1 MYLTRQFRARA
12 GNRQPDDT
20 EDLLQEARL
29 GLLHRLRTADTL
41 EDAEKYYTHVLRYLY
56 SHVRRM
62 APVHFPEK
70 RFSEGV
76 RKLEMVCWEYI
87 GDDEPANSFED
98 DLINDIDLGYFIRSL
113 EPIEQRVLSMRLQE
127 HTQKEIASIVAN
139 GNESKV
145 SRIMKRIR
153 SKYLAFQEDEN
164 HAI

>member
-1 MYLTRQFRARA
+1 MHLTRQFRARA

-41 EDAEKYYTHVLRYLY
+41 EDAEKYYRHVHRYLY
-56 SHVRRM
+56 NHVRRM

-70 RFSEGV
+70 RFSEGI

-87 GDDEPANSFED
+87 GDDEPANSFEE
-98 DLINDIDLGYFIRSL
+98 DLINDIALRSFFRSL
-113 EPIEQRVLSMRLQE
+113 EPVEQRVLSMKLQE
-127 HTQKEIASIVAN
+127 CSQKEIATIVAN
-139 GNESKV
+139 GSESRI

-153 SKYLAFQEDEN
+153 SKYLGFQEDVN
-164 HAI
+164 HAV